1 MSTTPTLLRVR
12 PAQSGAQAP
21 RRRWPWVLAGALALL
36 CGLVAAWRTSAPLDE
51 EALLRL
57 ALLEARENCLAA
69 ELASLGDAHGELF
82 RTEALLR
89 ALDTERVQA
98 GAYGELPALRR
109 EARWLAQVQPGDPP
123 AGRSWEDVRFLAGAL
138 HWYLEGALRE
148 VPAGEAHEVL
158 PQAYAHDSL
167 QALRGLSFADL
178 LDRWD

>member
-1 MSTTPTLLRVR
+1 MSATPSLLRLR
-12 PAQSGAQAP
+12 PARGAAP
-21 RRRWPWVLAGALALL
+21 SARRPWR
-36 CGLVAAWRTSAPLDE
+36 LVACAVLGLLVVAFALRRSSPPDE
-51 EALLRL
+51 EELLRL
-57 ALLEARENCLAA
+57 ALAEARENCLAA
-69 ELASLGDAHGELF
+69 ELASLGEAHGELF

-89 ALDTERVQA
+89 ALDTERVRD

-109 EARWLAQVQPGDPP
+109 EARWLAKVQPGDPP

-138 HWYLEGALRE
+138 HWYLEGALHE

-167 QALRGLSFADL
+167 EAFRGLSFADL